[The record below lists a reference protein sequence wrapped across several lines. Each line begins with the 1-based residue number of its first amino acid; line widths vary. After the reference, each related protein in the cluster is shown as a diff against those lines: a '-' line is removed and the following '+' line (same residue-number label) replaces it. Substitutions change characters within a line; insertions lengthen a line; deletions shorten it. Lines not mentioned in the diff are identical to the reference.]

1 MFWHETQEND
11 INIFPYNKADFLK
24 LTTQKNINDKE
35 KNSENIW
42 DLTSQ
47 FQIDTIVSTDW
58 GPGKIISVNR
68 NDKKVVVKIEG
79 EEKEFNMS
87 ELRTTSNIIFL
98 IYFKNL
104 NMADKRIMF
113 LTTILASETVLDVK
127 KKVAALLGT
136 SDNCVTLVR
145 GGTKITNNN
154 QKFSENRFYEQEVI
168 LAVVNGLCD
177 Y

>member
-1 MFWHETQEND
+1 M
-11 INIFPYNKADFLK
+11 
-24 LTTQKNINDKE
+24 
-35 KNSENIW
+35 
-42 DLTSQ
+42 
-47 FQIDTIVSTDW
+47 
-58 GPGKIISVNR
+58 NR

-136 SDNCVTLVR
+136 SDSCVTLVR
-145 GGTKITNNN
+145 GGTKIANNN

>member
-1 MFWHETQEND
+1 MFWHESKEND

-127 KKVAALLGT
+127 KKIAALLGT
-136 SDNCVTLVR
+136 SDSCVTLVR
-145 GGTKITNNN
+145 GGTKIANNN